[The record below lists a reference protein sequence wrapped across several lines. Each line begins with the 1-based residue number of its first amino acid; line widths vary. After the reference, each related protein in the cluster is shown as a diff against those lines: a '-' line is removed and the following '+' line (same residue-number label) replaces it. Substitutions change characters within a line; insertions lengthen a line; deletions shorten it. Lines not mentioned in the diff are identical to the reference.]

1 MKKKTKKNSGR
12 LKKREKVFPQIA
24 DHSHPWPPTCLHSV
38 SVYLEVPVHNLGW
51 MQVVKSRD
59 DLGAIEAR
67 ALLWEH
73 PLSGQMEKQ
82 LREKEGG
89 REREG
94 EREREGGGEREGK
107 DSRDGTAIIT
117 DLLEEISTTQT
128 GCPHHIE
135 MIDSGGEGE
144 QGVCV
149 WGVHV
154 ERGWVG
160 GVSEEGGWRR
170 SAAGASSSSPPPYH
184 SLTHTHT
191 FAYLFHVTLWARLAL
206 CWRGVRRRGPNQG
219 FNQYTSLV
227 KDRPTAAAAA
237 VAISANVP
245 PPFHPNSL

>member
-1 MKKKTKKNSGR
+1 M
-12 LKKREKVFPQIA
+12 
-24 DHSHPWPPTCLHSV
+24 
-38 SVYLEVPVHNLGW
+38 
-51 MQVVKSRD
+51 
-59 DLGAIEAR
+59 
-67 ALLWEH
+67 
-73 PLSGQMEKQ
+73 
-82 LREKEGG
+82 
-89 REREG
+89 
-94 EREREGGGEREGK
+94 
-107 DSRDGTAIIT
+107 
-117 DLLEEISTTQT
+117 
-128 GCPHHIE
+128 
-135 MIDSGGEGE
+135 
-144 QGVCV
+144 
-149 WGVHV
+149 

-245 PPFHPNSL
+245 PPLPSQQPIVQHSLVALLALPPAPPSSFTPFSYPSFSVFGTKLVFLILLRRHNFFPGGSTFRFSTVLLSYSLHLSLSLTISPAVRCQVITVTQLHMWHQNDTSLLRHTSQVVQITHEAKGHTSPH

>member
-1 MKKKTKKNSGR
+1 
-12 LKKREKVFPQIA
+12 
-24 DHSHPWPPTCLHSV
+24 
-38 SVYLEVPVHNLGW
+38 

-94 EREREGGGEREGK
+94 EREREGGGEREGR

-245 PPFHPNSL
+245 PPLPSQQPIVQHSLVA